1 MTLPDLSVSVPNH
14 RPTGDATTP
23 APQSTVPAG
32 TFCPPTTI
40 PSESTLVTRALVKTS
55 TPKLSKCRCA
65 LRERPRDMWAESELF
80 GDLYAESHVPKPC
93 ATFRRACWPSRRRP
107 SRRPRVQMLGGDE
120 FPQSGPLPAL
130 GVWTPLLQPARTQ
143 AGFYFESRRHHR
155 VIRGPVRTDAIR
167 HAQNSCTGCQSPE

>member
-32 TFCPPTTI
+32 TCCPPTTI

-65 LRERPRDMWAESELF
+65 LRERTSGYVGRMGGPASYRRIRAVPEESELF

-93 ATFRRACWPSRRRP
+93 ATFRRACWPSRRRGP
-107 SRRPRVQMLGGDE
+107 GAHECKCYEATNFLNRDLFQRLGCG
-120 FPQSGPLPAL
+120 
-130 GVWTPLLQPARTQ
+130 
-143 AGFYFESRRHHR
+143 
-155 VIRGPVRTDAIR
+155 
-167 HAQNSCTGCQSPE
+167 